1 MTEDNRKALKD
12 YRSQAVRAAKD
23 FGYGKE
29 VVKKIRDA
37 ETEEEIITIMTRA
50 RKERD

>member
-29 VVKKIRDA
+29 VNDKIKKA
-37 ETEEEIITIMTRA
+37 KTEGEIERIMRTA
-50 RKERD
+50 RKEKD